1 MDKDTVMQHLLEKA
15 KNLPRMSGCY
25 LMLNKN
31 KDIIYVGKAK
41 DLKSRVTS
49 YFNQSA
55 KNAKT
60 QILVSHIVDFEFIV
74 TSNDT
79 ESYVLENNLIKK
91 HAPRYNIRLKD
102 DKSYPYIVIDQDEAF
117 PRLQYLRRPSKKKNR
132 IMFGPYPIGYQA
144 SIVIDTLRKVFEL
157 RSCSNHELNNRATA
171 CLLHQLHQCSAPCVK
186 LITPDAYA
194 NDLKHAI
201 EFLKGGK
208 AAAKSLQTLK
218 NKMHSLAEVEKFE
231 HAALI
236 RDYISE
242 LEKFHLTEHAQSVE
256 NAQGQSD
263 LDVVA
268 YYVGEEEVDISIYML
283 RSSMLLG
290 HKNFHVLKSE
300 MVGELEEELLR
311 ILLLYYSETKDP
323 LPKSLAINLNEEYK
337 NHFAQALTGLIQV
350 NISVPNNVNKY
361 KTLLESTYQHAKE
374 TQRLRMVNQDSVNL
388 GLIKIKET
396 LQLKEIPRVMECF
409 DIAIWQGKSPTA
421 SQIVFHMGRA
431 DKKSY
436 RYYNLQELPE
446 GNNDFAMMREVLL
459 RRLDNSQLP
468 DFILIDGGRGQLSI
482 AQAVLKDLSLDI
494 PIAAIAKAKVSKH
507 QNFQSEEVDHSEERL
522 YLPGRIN
529 PIILNKSPNMM
540 RILVQ
545 MRDEAHRFSRKLHH
559 KQEIKRVFGKRKKP
573 E

>member
-1 MDKDTVMQHLLEKA
+1 VDKDTVIQHLLEKA
-15 KNLPRMSGCY
+15 KNLPRLSGCY
-25 LMLNKN
+25 LMLNKH

-102 DKSYPYIVIDQDEAF
+102 DKSYPYIVIDQDEPF

-132 IMFGPYPIGYQA
+132 LMFGPYPMGYQA
-144 SIVIDTLRKVFEL
+144 SQVIDTLRKAFAL
-157 RSCSNHELNNRATA
+157 RSCSNHELQNRSTA

-186 LITPDAYA
+186 YISPEDYA
-194 NDLKHAI
+194 ADLNQAI

-208 AAAKSLQTLK
+208 AAARSLQSLQDKMLK
-218 NKMHSLAEVEKFE
+218 LAELEKFE

-236 RDYISE
+236 RDYIRE
-242 LEKFHLTEHAQSVE
+242 LSTFHATEHAQSVE
-256 NAQGQSD
+256 NTQGQSD

-268 YYVGEEEVDISIYML
+268 YYEGEEEIDISIYML

-290 HKNFHVLKSE
+290 HKNFHILKSE

-323 LPKSLAINLNEEYK
+323 LPRSLALNLADEYK
-337 NHFAQALTGLIQV
+337 HHFSQALSDLMHVQ
-350 NISVPNNVNKY
+350 ISVPNNVSKY

-421 SQIVFHMGRA
+421 SQVVFHMGKP
-431 DKKSY
+431 DKKNY
-436 RYYNLQELPE
+436 RYYHLQELPE
-446 GNNDFAMMREVLL
+446 GNNDFAMMREVLQ
-459 RRLDNSQLP
+459 RRLDNSNLP

-482 AQAVLKDLSLDI
+482 AIAVLKELSLEI
-494 PIAAIAKAKVSKH
+494 PVAAIAKAKVSK
-507 QNFQSEEVDHSEERL
+507 QQSFQVSEVEHSEERL
-522 YLPGRIN
+522 FLPGRLN

-559 KQEIKRVFGKRKKP
+559 KQENKRVFGKIKKP